1 MLSSLKNVRRY
12 PSNHDDT
19 CGRIDENVDNG

>member
-12 PSNHDDT
+12 PSNLNDT
-19 CGRIDENVDNG
+19 CGRIDENVDDG